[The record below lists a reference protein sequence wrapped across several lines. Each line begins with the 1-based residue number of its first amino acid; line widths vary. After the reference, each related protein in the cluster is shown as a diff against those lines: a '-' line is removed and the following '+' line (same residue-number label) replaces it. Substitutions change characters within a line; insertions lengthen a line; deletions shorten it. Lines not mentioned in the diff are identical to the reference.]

1 MEEEKPVWQG
11 NPSQLL
17 NLHIF
22 LMCLLLGGVLLFG
35 AIYFRQN
42 LSAPWPYVI
51 GGLALIPFGV
61 ALARYLQTK
70 FWRYE
75 LTSERLRIRQGVFSR
90 RTDEI
95 ELYRVKDYVLSE
107 PFALR
112 MFGLGDIVLTT
123 TDDANRTV
131 LLKAVR
137 RPTSLRDEIRRHV
150 RGSPPGQRRADYGD
164 GVGRSAG
171 VLARS
176 TVETEFRRP
185 VFISSSC

>member
-11 NPSQLL
+11 TPSQLL
-17 NLHIF
+17 NLHVF

-35 AIYFRQN
+35 AIHFRQS
-42 LSAPWPYVI
+42 LASPWPYVI
-51 GGLALIPFGV
+51 GALALIPFGV
-61 ALARYLQTK
+61 AIARYLQTR

-75 LTSERLRIRQGVFSR
+75 LTSERLRIRRGVLSR

-107 PFALR
+107 PFVLR

-131 LLKAVR
+131 LLKAVH
-137 RPTSLRDEIRRHV
+137 RPTALRDEIRKHV
-150 RGSPPGQRRADYGD
+150 EARRQVK
-164 GVGRSAG
+164 GVRI
-171 VLARS
+171 
-176 TVETEFRRP
+176 TEME
-185 VFISSSC
+185 